1 MRWLAR
7 LDTRRF
13 HHQIGMLTPAVIEQ
27 LAHIVGAEHLSTAAD
42 VIAANSQDALKQVF
56 CADAVVFP
64 RAAAEIAAIMR
75 LANEQRFYVT
85 VRGGGVG
92 YTGGAVPV
100 KGGLVLATVRMNQI
114 LEINQADLVA
124 VVEPG
129 VTNYALQ
136 QAVEARGLFYPPDPS
151 SWRESFIGG
160 NIALNAGGPRCVKY
174 GNTQQF
180 VLGLDFVT
188 PTGEIIRAGGRVP
201 KNATGFHLESLLIGS
216 EGMLGI
222 VTRAILRLLPK
233 PETRRTALAIFG
245 TAQAACNCVADF
257 TTSGILPVALELLD
271 RTSINAIEDYEP
283 SGLPRTAGALLI
295 IEVDGLKEAVARE
308 AEIVRAMCRKHG
320 ALQFREA
327 NNDAEAEAIWE
338 VRRKMS
344 PAVARTGVI
353 KLNHDAV
360 VPRSRIPAMLAFV
373 EELSARSGFLIP
385 TFGHAGDGNLHI
397 NVMLRDKEEAT
408 RRRGAAAVREIF
420 TKAVELGGT
429 ISGEHG
435 VGYAKAPF
443 LDLAIDKPT
452 LELMKTLKRA
462 LDPNGILNP
471 GKLFE
476 EIVPAHEVSFLNADQ
491 PCC

>member
-1 MRWLAR
+1 MVTPETLQQLAR
-7 LDTRRF
+7 
-13 HHQIGMLTPAVIEQ
+13 
-27 LAHIVGAEHLSTAAD
+27 IVGAEHCSTAAD
-42 VIAANSQDALKQVF
+42 IIAANSQDALKQIF

-64 RAAAEIAAIMR
+64 RTAAEIAAIMR

-100 KGGLVLATVRMNQI
+100 KGGLVLATARMNQI

-124 VVEPG
+124 VVEPA
-129 VTNYALQ
+129 VTNYELQ
-136 QAVEARGLFYPPDPS
+136 QAVEAQGLFYPPDPS

-174 GNTQQF
+174 GNTKQF

-188 PTGEIIRAGGRVP
+188 PTGEIIKAGGRVP

-233 PETRRTALAIFG
+233 PEARRTALAVF
-245 TAQAACNCVADF
+245 ASAEAACHCVADF

-283 SGLPRTAGALLI
+283 SGLPRAAGALLI
-295 IEVDGLKEAVARE
+295 LEVDGLKEAVARE
-308 AEIVRAMCRKHG
+308 ADIVRAMCAKHG
-320 ALQFREA
+320 ALQFQEA
-327 NNDAEAEAIWE
+327 ANDAEADAIWE

-373 EELSARSGFLIP
+373 EELGKRTGFLIP

-397 NVMLRDKEEAT
+397 NVMLRDREEDT
-408 RRRGAAAVREIF
+408 RKRGAATVREIF
-420 TKAVELGGT
+420 QKAVELGGT

-443 LDLAIDKPT
+443 LDLAIDQPT

-471 GKLFE
+471 GKVFE
-476 EIVPAHEVSFLNADQ
+476 EVVPAHEVSFLNADQ